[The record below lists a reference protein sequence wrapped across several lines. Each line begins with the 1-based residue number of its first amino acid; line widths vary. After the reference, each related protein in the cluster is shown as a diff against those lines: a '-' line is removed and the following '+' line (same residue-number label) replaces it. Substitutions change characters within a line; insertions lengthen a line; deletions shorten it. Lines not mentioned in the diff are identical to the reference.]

1 MAKQIKIKYLP
12 LDSIHPYAG
21 NPRRVEKAI
30 KSVQKSIKEFGF
42 LNPIIVDADNVI
54 ICGHTRFLAA
64 QRLGLE
70 QVPVIIASDL
80 SEEQIR
86 AFRLADNRV
95 AEIAVWDK
103 AKLQEEL
110 AHLKDIF
117 DMTQFGFKSDD
128 SVLSGQ
134 LKMRKHRC
142 PRCGYEW

>member
-1 MAKQIKIKYLP
+1 MAEKIMIKYMP
-12 LDSIHPYAG
+12 LDKIQPYEG

-30 KSVQKSIKEFGF
+30 KAVQKSIKEFGF
-42 LNPIIVDADNVI
+42 LNPIIVDQDNVI

-70 QVPVIIASDL
+70 QVPVIMAADL
-80 SEEQIR
+80 SEEQVR

-95 AEIAVWDK
+95 AEIATWDK
-103 AKLQEEL
+103 EKLQEEL

-117 DMTQFGFKSDD
+117 DMTQYGFKSDD
-128 SVLSGQ
+128 AVLSGQ
-134 LKMRKHRC
+134 LKMRRHRC